1 MDLRYAQAF
10 YTAAT
15 ILHFG
20 KASSELAIAPS
31 ALTRQIQL
39 FEESVG
45 ESLFVRS
52 NRRVILT
59 SRGKEILEL
68 LRPLLAQDS
77 AMSFRLK
84 VGGLIGVIDNHFWPA
99 MKKILNSND
108 LCIEVLETTSMPA
121 LDKLLNNE
129 LDIAFVNEKV
139 QNELIQYF
147 PLGKEELVLI
157 SKHKIQMKDLKSV
170 PWIFCGHGNKL
181 RSLSKIES
189 RKQIKVSSI
198 NKVLDLVELGI
209 GAGVV
214 PISERLSKRNF
225 HISALPIK
233 NRETFLA
240 VLKYD
245 KAPAILSSVVRA
257 ITSEYS

>member
-20 KASSELAIAPS
+20 KASSKLAIAPS

-52 NRRVILT
+52 NRKVILT
-59 SRGKEILEL
+59 LKGKEILEL
-68 LRPLLAQDS
+68 LTPLLAQHGAS
-77 AMSFRLK
+77 PLRLR

-99 MKKILNSND
+99 VKKILNSNEIR
-108 LCIEVLETTSMPA
+108 IEVLETTSMPA
-121 LDKLLNNE
+121 LEKLLNND
-129 LDIAFVNEKV
+129 LDIVFVNDKV
-139 QNELIQYF
+139 PNELIQYF

-157 SKHKIQMKDLKSV
+157 SKHKTQLKELETV
-170 PWIFCGHGNKL
+170 PWIFCGHGSKL
-181 RSLSKIES
+181 KSLSKTES

-209 GAGVV
+209 GVGVV
-214 PISERLSKRNF
+214 PISERLSKQNF
-225 HISALPIK
+225 HISALPLK
-233 NRETFLA
+233 NRQTFLA
-240 VLKYD
+240 VLKYSNVPEII
-245 KAPAILSSVVRA
+245 KTVVGT
-257 ITSEYS
+257 IISEN